1 LCHQRGGYDTS
12 DRLWPKLVRLDL
24 KYGLGFSVNVMTQQ
38 PSAESVTGWPRELAS
53 IGAIR
58 FARRSAHFE
67 PTVQFYRDLVGVPLY
82 ATFGDSYGSTGA
94 IFGLPGSG
102 LTFEIV
108 KADEPVAVDAG
119 DQLCLYFPDATAQ
132 QQATARLAA
141 AGLQPAESHPY
152 WAATGAVTYRDP
164 DGREVVF
171 APFIFGVN
179 EPGESNA
186 SGEHWTAS

>member
-1 LCHQRGGYDTS
+1 
-12 DRLWPKLVRLDL
+12 
-24 KYGLGFSVNVMTQQ
+24 MTEQ
-38 PSAESVTGWPRELAS
+38 PLPATGWPDELAS

-58 FARRSAHFE
+58 FARRSTQFE
-67 PTVQFYRDLVGVPLY
+67 STVQFYRDLVGLPLV
-82 ATFGDSYGSTGA
+82 ATFGDSYGSNGA
-94 IFGLPGSG
+94 IFGLPGTA

-108 KADEPVAVDAG
+108 EADEPVAVDAG

-132 QQATARLAA
+132 QQATARLSAM
-141 AGLQPAESHPY
+141 GLEPTESHPY

-179 EPGESNA
+179 EPVESSA

>member
-1 LCHQRGGYDTS
+1 
-12 DRLWPKLVRLDL
+12 
-24 KYGLGFSVNVMTQQ
+24 MTEQ
-38 PSAESVTGWPRELAS
+38 PLPATGWPDELAL

-58 FARRSAHFE
+58 FARRSTQFE
-67 PTVQFYRDLVGVPLY
+67 STVQFYRDLVGLPLV
-82 ATFGDSYGSTGA
+82 ATFGDSYGSNGA
-94 IFGLPGSG
+94 IFGLPGTA

-108 KADEPVAVDAG
+108 EADEPVAVDAG

-132 QQATARLAA
+132 QQATARLSAV
-141 AGLQPAESHPY
+141 GLQPTESHPY

-179 EPGESNA
+179 EPVESNA
-186 SGEHWTAS
+186 SGEHWTPS

>member
-1 LCHQRGGYDTS
+1 
-12 DRLWPKLVRLDL
+12 
-24 KYGLGFSVNVMTQQ
+24 MTEQ
-38 PSAESVTGWPRELAS
+38 PLPATGWPDELAL

-58 FARRSAHFE
+58 FARRSTQFE
-67 PTVQFYRDLVGVPLY
+67 STVQFYRDLVGLPLV
-82 ATFGDSYGSTGA
+82 ATFGDSYGSNGA
-94 IFGLPGSG
+94 IFGLPGTA

-108 KADEPVAVDAG
+108 EADEPVAVDAG

-132 QQATARLAA
+132 QQATARLSAV
-141 AGLQPAESHPY
+141 GLEPTESHPY

-171 APFIFGVN
+171 APFIIGVN
-179 EPGESNA
+179 EPVESSA

>member
-1 LCHQRGGYDTS
+1 
-12 DRLWPKLVRLDL
+12 
-24 KYGLGFSVNVMTQQ
+24 MTEQ
-38 PSAESVTGWPRELAS
+38 PLPGTGWPDELAL

-58 FARRSAHFE
+58 FARRSTQFE
-67 PTVQFYRDLVGVPLY
+67 STVQFYRDLVGLPLV
-82 ATFGDSYGSTGA
+82 ATFGDSYGSNGA
-94 IFGLPGSG
+94 IFGLPGTA

-108 KADEPVAVDAG
+108 EADEPVAVDAG

-132 QQATARLAA
+132 QQATARLSAV
-141 AGLQPAESHPY
+141 GLQPTESHPY

-179 EPGESNA
+179 EPVESSA
-186 SGEHWTAS
+186 SGEHWTAP

>member
-1 LCHQRGGYDTS
+1 
-12 DRLWPKLVRLDL
+12 
-24 KYGLGFSVNVMTQQ
+24 MTQQ
-38 PSAESVTGWPRELAS
+38 PPAGSTGWPDELAS

-67 PTVQFYRDLVGVPLY
+67 PTVQFYRDLVGLPLC
-82 ATFGDSYGSTGA
+82 ATFGDSYSSNGA
-94 IFGLPGSG
+94 IFGLPGST

-108 KADEPVAVDAG
+108 EAIEPVAVDPH
-119 DQLCLYFPDATAQ
+119 DQLCLYFPDAMAQ
-132 QQATARLAA
+132 QQATARLSA
-141 AGLQPAESHPY
+141 AGIQPIESHPY

-171 APFIFGVN
+171 APFIFGLN
-179 EPGESNA
+179 EPAESNA

>member
-1 LCHQRGGYDTS
+1 
-12 DRLWPKLVRLDL
+12 
-24 KYGLGFSVNVMTQQ
+24 MTQQ
-38 PSAESVTGWPRELAS
+38 SPAGSATGWPQELAS

-67 PTVQFYRDLVGVPLY
+67 STVQFYRDVVGLPLC

-94 IFGLPGSG
+94 IFGLPGSA

-108 KADEPVAVDAG
+108 KADEPVAVDSHE
-119 DQLCLYFPDATAQ
+119 QLCLYFPDATAQ
-132 QQATARLAA
+132 QEATARLSD
-141 AGLQPAESHPY
+141 AGISSVESHPY

-171 APFIFGVN
+171 APFIFGVS
-179 EPGESNA
+179 EPAESNA
-186 SGEHWTAS
+186 SGEHWSISGS